1 VPKSIAVFGAGPGL
15 GQAAVIVSK
24 SKPQWMWKAGESDD
38 TMTEE
43 DDEKATL
50 THFLEY
56 QRASVRAIVEGL
68 SEEAWHTSVVPSG
81 WTIAGFVEHLAGA
94 EYHWFQSVIEG
105 VEFVPPQDEDFVP
118 YDPNAA
124 FVSDLPS
131 TEILRNYIEECD
143 RSDAILAKTPLSA
156 KPQGGHGDS
165 EVPSVRWVV
174 LHMIEETA
182 THSGHLEI
190 ARELLDGQTKL
201 GNR

>member
-1 VPKSIAVFGAGPGL
+1 MS
-15 GQAAVIVSK
+15 
-24 SKPQWMWKAGESDD
+24 
-38 TMTEE
+38 EE
-43 DDEKATL
+43 DDEKAAL
-50 THFLEY
+50 LHFLEY

-81 WTIAGFVEHLAGA
+81 WTPAGFVEHLSGA
-94 EYHWFQSVIEG
+94 EYHWFQVVVEG
-105 VEFVPPQDEDFVP
+105 IEFVPPPDEDFVP

-131 TEILRNYIEECD
+131 SEILRNYIEECE
-143 RSDAILAKTPLSA
+143 RSDAVLAKTSMSTKPL
-156 KPQGGHGDS
+156 GRHGEK

-201 GNR
+201 GRR